1 MFIVLKQFLR
11 TKTEKKKSLYDILQG
26 KNTEL
31 CQSIHN
37 ERETCMELQ
46 VQIQMIERKKS
57 RPTREKMPERTQEIK
72 TEVRYV
78 RKLRETDER
87 DEMQ

>member
-1 MFIVLKQFLR
+1 
-11 TKTEKKKSLYDILQG
+11 
-26 KNTEL
+26 
-31 CQSIHN
+31 
-37 ERETCMELQ
+37 
-46 VQIQMIERKKS
+46 MIERKKS
-57 RPTREKMPERTQEIK
+57 RPTREKTPERTQEIK

>member
-1 MFIVLKQFLR
+1 MK
-11 TKTEKKKSLYDILQG
+11 TKTEKEKPLHDILQG

-31 CQSIHN
+31 CHSIHN